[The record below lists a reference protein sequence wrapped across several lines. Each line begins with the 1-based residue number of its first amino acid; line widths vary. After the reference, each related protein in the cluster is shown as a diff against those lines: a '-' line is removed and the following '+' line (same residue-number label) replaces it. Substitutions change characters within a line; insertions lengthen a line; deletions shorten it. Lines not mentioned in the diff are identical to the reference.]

1 MLDVPEGAQTI
12 VLLLTG
18 SIPKTKLDGLL
29 TSSQIH
35 DIIVEH
41 GGHILCRSKKGRIS
55 IALMLER

>member
-1 MLDVPEGAQTI
+1 MMNVPEGAQTI

-41 GGHILCRSKKGRIS
+41 GGHILCRSKKG
-55 IALMLER
+55 AH